1 MQNEVRIGESKNSE
15 VRMGGIRM
23 DEGEWTREN
32 GQGRMDE

>member
-23 DEGEWTREN
+23 DEGEWTSK
-32 GQGRMDE
+32 